1 MSPLDDHTMPNSA
14 NCQPVSEICCGKYL
28 GTIDLSGDRP
38 HFRDR
43 IAVFDPPRVH
53 TLMVIPI

>member
-1 MSPLDDHTMPNSA
+1 MPNSA